1 MAPAAPA
8 SRNVL
13 RVKPPGSRFPRISCT
28 LFCFQ
33 DDATAWRPPSIDLEL
48 TDSPRIGD
56 AVPLCVIDA
65 EKGQLPQGLVVLHPF
80 GDRWDTQ
87 HPPDLGDRI
96 DHGAVEGIADERSPH
111 RKPIMRLC
119 PQDRII
125 RALDDL

>member
-87 HPPDLGDRI
+87 RS
-96 DHGAVEGIADERSPH
+96 EERRVGKECRARRGTGH
-111 RKPIMRLC
+111 LRKRE
-119 PQDRII
+119 
-125 RALDDL
+125 

>member
-33 DDATAWRPPSIDLEL
+33 NDATACRPPSIDPEL
-48 TDSPRIGD
+48 TKSPRIGD

-65 EKGQLPQGLVVLHPF
+65 EKRQLSHALVVLHPF
-80 GDRWDTQ
+80 GDRCATH
-87 HPPDLGDRI
+87 HPPTRGDRTV
-96 DHGAVEGIADERSPH
+96 HGG
-111 RKPIMRLC
+111 
-119 PQDRII
+119 
-125 RALDDL
+125 